1 MKSLFVDY
9 NLDETLS
16 TLRYADRARKIKN
29 KPIVNQ
35 DPKVAEINRLNKLVQ
50 ELRLALMNRELG
62 TINPKEQEALEDK
75 YRVLQHKF
83 RDMTEKLNSN
93 LGEIVVMH
101 ERAEMAEQ
109 AREKIRFAM
118 ALLLDDVKQVLQD
131 FDTCPEIDNE
141 KRDKLRAIYEKMLGE
156 RAFLTYIYIYEP
168 SVNYVKYLSPKL
180 LTINFLESLG
190 NSFHFTRR
198 YSKRRKESIR
208 GTYKS

>member
-1 MKSLFVDY
+1 MKNLFADY

-50 ELRLALMNRELG
+50 ELRLALMNQELG
-62 TINPKEQEALEDK
+62 ITCSKEHETLDEK

-93 LGEIVVMH
+93 LEEIVVMH

-118 ALLLDDVKQVLQD
+118 TLLLDEFKQVLQD
-131 FDTCPEIDNE
+131 FDTCSEIDDE
-141 KRDKLRAIYEKMLGE
+141 KRNKLKAIYEQILG
-156 RAFLTYIYIYEP
+156 
-168 SVNYVKYLSPKL
+168 K
-180 LTINFLESLG
+180 NF
-190 NSFHFTRR
+190 
-198 YSKRRKESIR
+198 SI
-208 GTYKS
+208 

>member
-1 MKSLFVDY
+1 MKTLFADY

-50 ELRLALMNRELG
+50 ELRLAVANQELG
-62 TINPKEQEALEDK
+62 ITTCPKEHEALEEK
-75 YRVLQHKF
+75 YSVLQQKF

-109 AREKIRFAM
+109 AREKISSAIS
-118 ALLLDDVKQVLQD
+118 LLLDEFKQVLQD
-131 FDTCPEIDNE
+131 FDSCPEIDDE
-141 KRDKLRAIYEKMLGE
+141 KRNKLKIIYEKMLGE
-156 RAFLTYIYIYEP
+156 FFC
-168 SVNYVKYLSPKL
+168 V
-180 LTINFLESLG
+180 
-190 NSFHFTRR
+190 
-198 YSKRRKESIR
+198 
-208 GTYKS
+208 